1 MSGLRSLLRFDEK
14 VAAEGRRI
22 QNLGGPSMRWVAPAV
37 LIAALGLHGAILLLP
52 ALRLASTPKAASPI
66 PDFPRVW
73 RVAPPTIPPPPPPAP
88 LAASPSTAALAMPG
102 PAPERPVAAR
112 VVRPLATEP
121 VPEPAPELVLNTIS
135 AEIVAIIPNPD
146 TPPPAPDLGPPSRV
160 PPAVPQDAEPT
171 LVEKVPPVYPVAARS
186 LRAEGRVTLRLAVL
200 PDGSVGGATVLE
212 SSRRGLGF
220 EAAALE
226 AVKRWRYEPAPLQS
240 GARRVVVRIHFQQQE
255 GRP

>member
-1 MSGLRSLLRFDEK
+1 MGGVRSLLRFDEK
-14 VAAEGRRI
+14 LAAEGRRI
-22 QNLGGPSMRWVAPAV
+22 QNLGRPQMRWVAPAV
-37 LIAALGLHGAILLLP
+37 VFAALSLHGAILFLP
-52 ALRLASTPKAASPI
+52 AVHSQASPPVASPV

-73 RVAPPTIPPPPPPAP
+73 RVAPPAIPPPAP
-88 LAASPSTAALAMPG
+88 PAASPPTAVPAMPG
-102 PAPERPVAAR
+102 PAPERPVPAR
-112 VVRPLATEP
+112 AVRPLATEP

-146 TPPPAPDLGPPSRV
+146 TPPPSPDLGPPSRV
-160 PPAVPQDAEPT
+160 PPAIPLDAEPT
-171 LVEKVPPVYPVAARS
+171 LVAQVQPAYPVAARS

-212 SSRRGLGF
+212 CSRRGLGF